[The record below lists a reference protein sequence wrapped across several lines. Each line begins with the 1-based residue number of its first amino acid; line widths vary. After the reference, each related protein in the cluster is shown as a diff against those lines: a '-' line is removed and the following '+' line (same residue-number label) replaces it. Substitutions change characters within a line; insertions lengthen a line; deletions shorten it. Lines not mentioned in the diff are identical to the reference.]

1 MRRFAEFSNDRWI
14 SSLSSRDFLLG
25 DSSLYVAKCGLV
37 AVSTPHTECTLQ
49 GGDTV
54 NKEKPKVASEKPHKS
69 TARHDASGNEGQVT
83 TPLYGLKFLF
93 PRKLNMGSYQ
103 VFPTKKRLDK
113 FLKEC
118 IITLTLRRIG
128 GIGRPVVIINNMAL
142 YPNWQRT
149 CTQNTLLVR
158 IRVSPVL
165 PDIFRGW
172 GCVQSLPPSRG

>member
-1 MRRFAEFSNDRWI
+1 VLEQRICLWVCRKSQEPNFFIKNLTKFQVCDIIHLTLWRQGRRTRQSGEFAEFSNDWWMRVSNPSVMKVI
-14 SSLSSRDFLLG
+14 SSQSSRDFLLG

-93 PRKLNMGSYQ
+93 PRKLNIGSYQ
-103 VFPTKKRLDK
+103 VFPTKKD
-113 FLKEC
+113 
-118 IITLTLRRIG
+118 LT
-128 GIGRPVVIINNMAL
+128 N
-142 YPNWQRT
+142 
-149 CTQNTLLVR
+149 
-158 IRVSPVL
+158 
-165 PDIFRGW
+165 F
-172 GCVQSLPPSRG
+172 